1 MRQLI
6 LTAWLDITESVRARW
21 FLFYALIFGGLVAV
35 LFIFGLTESR
45 VMGFTGL
52 SRVLLT
58 YIQLTMAI
66 MPIFV
71 LLSTVRSLAGDREAG
86 VYEYMLSFPVAL
98 SHWFWGRFSG
108 RFLVVFLPVFAA
120 MALAIPAGFLMGAE
134 ELPWRDLL
142 WYSAL
147 LLVLAICFLGIS
159 FFISALARTSDM
171 AQSLAFITWLALL
184 MFLDLILLGML
195 VEYQA
200 PAELVVGLA
209 LLNPLEVFRIA
220 AMMLF
225 DPELILLGPAAW
237 IILDTFGTT
246 GFMIY
251 ALAYPLGLGLLLA
264 GIGYWRFTHA
274 DLP

>member
-1 MRQLI
+1 MRAFWH
-6 LTAWLDITESVRARW
+6 TARLDIAESVRARW
-21 FLFYALIFGGLVAV
+21 FLLYALVFGGLVAV
-35 LFIFGLTESR
+35 LFVFGLTESR

-98 SHWFWGRFSG
+98 SHWFWGRFTG
-108 RFLVVFLPVFAA
+108 RFAVVFLPVFAGL
-120 MALAIPAGFLMGAE
+120 ALAVPVGLSMGAQ
-134 ELPWRDLL
+134 ELPWRDFF

-147 LLVLAICFLGIS
+147 LVSLAMCFLGLG

-184 MFLDLILLGML
+184 MFLDLVLLGLL
-195 VEYQA
+195 VQYQA
-200 PAELVVGLA
+200 PPELVVGLA
-209 LLNPLEVFRIA
+209 LANPLEVFRIG

-237 IILDTFGTT
+237 IILDIFGQS
-246 GFMIY
+246 GFMLY
-251 ALAYPLGLGLLLA
+251 ALAYPLLLGLALA
-264 GIGYWRFTHA
+264 ALGYWRFARA